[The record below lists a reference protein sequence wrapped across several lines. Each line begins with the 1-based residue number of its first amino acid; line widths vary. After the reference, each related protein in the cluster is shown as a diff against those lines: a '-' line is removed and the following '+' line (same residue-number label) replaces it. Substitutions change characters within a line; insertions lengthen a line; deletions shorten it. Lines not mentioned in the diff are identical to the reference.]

1 MARKPAF
8 QESIPRIPNDPVR
21 HGGAMKP
28 GYDMFRRHHGG
39 YHSRNRDG
47 ETVHP
52 GKFGL
57 LMRTSPSETRAIDL
71 RSDFLAR
78 PTPEMVEAMARAA
91 TIPGGFGPRED
102 PTVSRLEG
110 LAAEILGKPDALF
123 VPTCMMANQIAL
135 HLHCRPGEIFL
146 TEADAHVVTSESAAA
161 AALSGAMPRLLPA
174 VNGAL
179 DPDALIAGLG
189 PVDAQRAR
197 PALVLQENTHV
208 RSGGRV
214 IALDHMRR
222 IHELTRRHGV
232 PVHLDG
238 ARIFNA
244 ATALGCP
251 AGELASLADT
261 VSFNLN
267 KGLCA
272 PVGAI
277 LAGTRDAIAE
287 AERVRQ
293 MFGGGWRPAGI
304 PAAAGIVALET
315 MIERLGEDHAQAR
328 RLADGLV
335 SLDGVVVD
343 PAATETNIVL
353 AKPVSISPMTLA
365 AALAKRGVLVLP
377 FGEYVRL
384 VTHREIDE
392 DTVAMTLKAFRAVL
406 AGENHGISARN

>member
-1 MARKPAF
+1 MI
-8 QESIPRIPNDPVR
+8 E
-21 HGGAMKP
+21 
-28 GYDMFRRHHGG
+28 
-39 YHSRNRDG
+39 
-47 ETVHP
+47 
-52 GKFGL
+52 
-57 LMRTSPSETRAIDL
+57 L

-78 PTPEMVEAMARAA
+78 PTSEMVHAMARAA
-91 TIPGGFGPRED
+91 EIPGGFGMRED
-102 PTVSRLEG
+102 PTVSRLEA
-110 LAAEILGKPDALF
+110 LAAEILGKQDALF

-135 HLHCRPGEIFL
+135 HLRCRPGEIFL

-161 AALSGAMPRLLPA
+161 SALSGAMPQLLPA
-174 VNGAL
+174 AGGAL
-179 DPDALIAGLG
+179 DIEALAAALG

-197 PALVLQENTHV
+197 PTVVMQENTHV

-214 IALDHMRR
+214 IALDHMRQVYYLAR
-222 IHELTRRHGV
+222 AHGV

-251 AGELASLADT
+251 ASDLAAQADT

-277 LAGTRDAIAE
+277 LAGPHEAIAE

-304 PAAAGIVALET
+304 LAAAGIVALQT
-315 MIERLGEDHAQAR
+315 MISRLSEDHAQAR
-328 RLADGLV
+328 CLVEGLAAQ
-335 SLDGVVVD
+335 DGVVVD

-353 AKPVSISPMTLA
+353 ARPLSMNPMTLA
-365 AALAKRGVLVLP
+365 AALAKRGVHVLP
-377 FGEYVRL
+377 CGQYIRL
-384 VTHREIDE
+384 VTHREINADAVE
-392 DTVAMTLKAFRAVL
+392 TTLEAFRAVL
-406 AGENHGISARN
+406 AGENHGLSTRR